1 MRVFVLAALI
11 LIPATLMRAQQP
23 GQTNPGKPCG
33 EESVNIPAYYYESV
47 LSRIEFG
54 LPSAPYDRPVIK
66 IAVGA
71 EIKLILWTD
80 GEKYQ
85 LWTDI
90 PQVPQ
95 ESIGAFLFH
104 LDDICQL
111 PPDPWD
117 AAAMIKITWEHK
129 DLSADQFAQIH
140 RDFIEAL
147 SKYVGKIQDRYS
159 PLITTKQL
167 FIYLDAWRHPIVYDN
182 GDSEHI
188 ELRVWDVDEKDGAPL
203 LAWVRELQ
211 KLGADSF
218 HRQFWAKN

>member
-1 MRVFVLAALI
+1 MRVLVLVTLMM
-11 LIPATLMRAQQP
+11 LPATLMRAQQQ

-47 LSRIEFG
+47 LSRIE
-54 LPSAPYDRPVIK
+54 LKAPAGRALIK

-71 EIKLILWTD
+71 DIKLILWTD

-85 LWTDI
+85 LWTD
-90 PQVPQ
+90 VPEVSQ
-95 ESIGAFLFH
+95 GNIDAFLDH

-129 DLSADQFAQIH
+129 DLSAAQFAKIH
-140 RDFIEAL
+140 RDFTEAL
-147 SKYVGKIQDRYS
+147 SKYVAKIQDRYS
-159 PLITTKQL
+159 PLITTKQSL
-167 FIYLDAWRHPIVYDN
+167 IYLDAWRHPIVYDN

-188 ELRVWDVDEKDGAPL
+188 ELRVWDVAASDKAPL